1 MEGRRGGRERER
13 WKNKGSE
20 CQREGGRQKAGGGRQ
35 KAGGGGSKPRE
46 GETKI
51 QRLTR
56 RHRPGRSTKRPGCSS
71 RWRRR
76 RRLDGCAAASR
87 SPRCP
92 RALRAPR
99 APPAAR
105 APPASAAPA
114 SQRPLE
120 AAANKGGLVCS
131 PAAAASPGAV
141 LRAAPWSPV
150 QPWPASAPGPPAVP
164 PRPPSWGRA
173 RGRGRGCRQHPGW
186 TPGARP
192 GSARTHLTLAPCKLI
207 DGAARTDR
215 CAGDG
220 GSAEGPRATGTVK
233 NKVSA
238 LQCVRP
244 TLCLASRQG
253 STEHTRDHPGRGPPR
268 ATRSLRC
275 G

>member
-1 MEGRRGGRERER
+1 MAA
-13 WKNKGSE
+13 
-20 CQREGGRQKAGGGRQ
+20 Q
-35 KAGGGGSKPRE
+35 PR
-46 GETKI
+46 
-51 QRLTR
+51 
-56 RHRPGRSTKRPGCSS
+56 PAP
-71 RWRRR
+71 
-76 RRLDGCAAASR
+76 
-87 SPRCP
+87 PRCP

-99 APPAAR
+99 APPVPR

-114 SQRPLE
+114 SRRPLV

-173 RGRGRGCRQHPGW
+173 RGRGCGCRQHPGW

-192 GSARTHLTLAPCKLI
+192 GSARTPLAL
-207 DGAARTDR
+207 DFGSLQTYRQRRARGSMR
-215 CAGDG
+215 RGGG

-233 NKVSA
+233 NKVSS

-244 TLCLASRQG
+244 LSSRGLARG
-253 STEHTRDHPGRGPPR
+253 EHGAHTRDPPAEVHPPPQPR
-268 ATRSLRC
+268 APRARCAAGDRREGAPRSRGKVSGRPAWCCTAPKEVLLGNLCVYALRLYSRALIVIL
-275 G
+275 